1 MIGYKK
7 NTQSHISSHQSL
19 AQPCSSHKTWQNIY
33 IINRITLT
41 YSWCNIKHLILA
53 RVFKRGTTSTR
64 LEKNSLHKTGKKLQK
79 RTKVEKRWP
88 KQSPDVDKIFTPWNF
103 CPGIFIQMTV
113 DSYFVGIALSFV
125 LMRISKSR
133 LRVSTGVYQLRSK
146 ILPWSGWGEGAVEG
160 REGTWG
166 ERQEEEDQHVRV
178 EAGQNSEAE
187 WELRSGAELR
197 SWAPADQLVM
207 NW

>member
-1 MIGYKK
+1 M
-7 NTQSHISSHQSL
+7 Q
-19 AQPCSSHKTWQNIY
+19 HKTPY
-33 IINRITLT
+33 
-41 YSWCNIKHLILA
+41 
-53 RVFKRGTTSTR
+53 FSTR
-64 LEKNSLHKTGKKLQK
+64 LQTWDNLNKAGKNSLHKTGKKLQK
-79 RTKVEKRWP
+79 KTKVDKRWP

-125 LMRISKSR
+125 LMRISKSH
-133 LRVSTGVYQLRSK
+133 LRVSTRVYQLTSK

-178 EAGQNSEAE
+178 EAGV
-187 WELRSGAELR
+187 ELRSSVRTQKRGRTQKLSV
-197 SWAPADQLVM
+197 SWSAGDKLITDSLFRREHKIQWVQYM
-207 NW
+207 

>member
-1 MIGYKK
+1 MGQPQQGWRKILYTKQAKNFKK
-7 NTQSHISSHQSL
+7 S
-19 AQPCSSHKTWQNIY
+19 
-33 IINRITLT
+33 
-41 YSWCNIKHLILA
+41 
-53 RVFKRGTTSTR
+53 
-64 LEKNSLHKTGKKLQK
+64 
-79 RTKVEKRWP
+79 KVEKRWP
-88 KQSPDVDKIFTPWNF
+88 NQSPDVDKIFTPWNF

-113 DSYFVGIALSFV
+113 DSYFVRGALSFV

-133 LRVSTGVYQLRSK
+133 LRVSTRVYQLTSK

-160 REGTWG
+160 RAKEGVWG

-178 EAGQNSEAE
+178 EAGAELKSWVRTEKWGRTQKLSENWEVGQNSEAE

>member
-1 MIGYKK
+1 M
-7 NTQSHISSHQSL
+7 H
-19 AQPCSSHKTWQNIY
+19 HKTPYFSSRLQTWDNLNKAGEKFFTQN
-33 IINRITLT
+33 RQKA
-41 YSWCNIKHLILA
+41 S
-53 RVFKRGTTSTR
+53 
-64 LEKNSLHKTGKKLQK
+64 EKNK
-79 RTKVEKRWP
+79 P

-113 DSYFVGIALSFV
+113 NSYFVGSALSFV

-197 SWAPADQLVM
+197 SWAPADQLVI